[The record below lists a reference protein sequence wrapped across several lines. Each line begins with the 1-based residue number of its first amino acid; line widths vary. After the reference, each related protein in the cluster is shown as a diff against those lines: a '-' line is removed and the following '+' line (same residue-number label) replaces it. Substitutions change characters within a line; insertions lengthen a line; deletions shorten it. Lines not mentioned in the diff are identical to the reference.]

1 MQQHGSK
8 FLASRTPPP
17 SPDPEYSNTVASNL
31 PVRGMGS
38 KGQNL
43 TSSEYGHVLCQ
54 IKGNGTCINMVENI
68 LSAYSPTHPPSPPSP
83 DPWGEVKIQP
93 FHNIV
98 MLHIK
103 FNGIANAA
111 TW

>member
-1 MQQHGSK
+1 MVAN
-8 FLASRTPPP
+8 FFASRTPPP

-31 PVRGMGS
+31 PVHGMGS
-38 KGQNL
+38 KGQNS
-43 TSSEYGHVLCQ
+43 TSSKYGHVVCQ
-54 IKGNGTCINMVENI
+54 IKGNGTCINMFANI
-68 LSAYSPTHPPSPPSP
+68 LSAYPPPPPIPPPP

-103 FNGIANAA
+103 FNGITNAA